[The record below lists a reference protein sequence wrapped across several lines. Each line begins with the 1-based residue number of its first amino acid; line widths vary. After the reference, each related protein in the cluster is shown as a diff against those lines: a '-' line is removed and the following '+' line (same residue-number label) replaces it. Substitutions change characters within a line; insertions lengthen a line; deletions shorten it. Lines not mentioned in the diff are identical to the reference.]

1 MFKSETTSDETKACL
16 QRSAHV
22 QFKGNAN
29 AVGLTKRSFS
39 VDVLA
44 IIFYLK
50 DYSFA
55 FHSAVKRFHR
65 KT

>member
-29 AVGLTKRSFS
+29 AVGLTNKEFLCGCFGDNSLSQR
-39 VDVLA
+39 L
-44 IIFYLK
+44 
-50 DYSFA
+50 
-55 FHSAVKRFHR
+55 
-65 KT
+65 

>member
-29 AVGLTKRSFS
+29 AVGLTNKEFLCGCFGDNFFISKTI
-39 VDVLA
+39 VLLS
-44 IIFYLK
+44 IQL
-50 DYSFA
+50 
-55 FHSAVKRFHR
+55 
-65 KT
+65 